1 MADRPRRD
9 RGDRDRVRPTAQ
21 PQSAVPRERRGR
33 PADSNPSSA
42 YDGAQ
47 IPVDL
52 RSMNSRYSLNEQFA
66 SSRQEFQFGD
76 DDEDEPDSTEPTAN
90 IPPAPTAAA
99 VPEEDEDESDSEE
112 STPDILSAHTAA
124 IAGPEEDSFQDIS
137 DAEIRQLLQA
147 NRDEFADH
155 YTILGL
161 SRDPPP
167 TATQVKAAYHR
178 LSLAFHP
185 DKQPHYLKGSAERH
199 FARLRLAYETLS
211 EPRKRVIYDI
221 EGEEGV
227 QNEYGEGGAMGPGGE
242 SRKQLSSVK
251 AMSAEEFKK
260 WFLGILHRRER
271 RAIEALI
278 DHQSNFKIGLD
289 ASDNFVRQTRVVLS
303 GDVEIPLPNQP
314 LRVDEI
320 GFESSFTLPLPKL
333 GRIFEIPVRQLFQGQ
348 SVRLN
353 GDDDETEPNDWA
365 DTLSPSV
372 PKLTITGGV
381 SGDVQDI
388 VAVLPR
394 RDNSLPPYFNRHYA
408 IASQQIGFGVALHH
422 TFPELLG
429 NGNGNSIAS
438 LLQGTAFRLETSML
452 PHPASTTLVLE
463 RPVYIIPDTT
473 PFTIS
478 VTTTVKDS
486 LILRPPEIFVIIQRA
501 LGVRG
506 NPRGYFV
513 WASGEK
519 EWPASI
525 SRSLAGAAPLNLPY
539 AVRWVTQGRG
549 SPLMKLGADWN
560 FNGEATGVNDGSGT
574 ASSGTNVYVQAHTES
589 VHLSVSYFCDVFSRY
604 DEPPVRSRISN
615 SGEVIPQPAGLHVG
629 KSRGILLEVEAK
641 VGLPAILSA
650 SVSGKRRIGTFTSVG
665 LSVGVAQN
673 LGLYC
678 SFSWSRLKQN
688 ISFPVALIPLE
699 EVTTSAILLAVG
711 IPWALYT
718 TLEFAV
724 IRPRIRRKRRRLL
737 KSQRA
742 KLKQNIAKKREEAEQ
757 VMSLLKPSVEHRQAQ
772 ARRSGGLVILS
783 ASYGTK
789 GTDGVLVDVTTA
801 LASLVDADQLNI
813 PRSVDRNKLTGFWD
827 PAPLSSKV
835 LVVKYLFGGK
845 EHFVEVGGDQSLIIP
860 TRAHECTI
868 MTDSVRRGFEWVGV
882 D

>member
-9 RGDRDRVRPTAQ
+9 RGDRDRVGPTAQ
-21 PQSAVPRERRGR
+21 PQSAVPRERRRRR
-33 PADSNPSSA
+33 PADSNPSRA

-52 RSMNSRYSLNEQFA
+52 RSMNSMNSRYSLNEQFA
-66 SSRQEFQFGD
+66 SSRQEFEFGD
-76 DDEDEPDSTEPTAN
+76 DDEDESDSTEPTPN

-99 VPEEDEDESDSEE
+99 TPEDDEGESDSEE
-112 STPDILSAHTAA
+112 PTPDTPPIPTAA
-124 IAGPEEDSFQDIS
+124 TAGPEEDSFEDIS

-147 NRDEFADH
+147 NKDEFVDH
-155 YTILGL
+155 YTLLGL

-185 DKQPHYLKGSAERH
+185 DKQPHHLKGSAERH

-227 QNEYGEGGAMGPGGE
+227 RNEYGEGGAMGRGGE
-242 SRKQLSSVK
+242 SKKQLSSVK
-251 AMSAEEFKK
+251 AMSAEEFKA
-260 WFLGILHRRER
+260 WFLGVLHRRER

-278 DHQSNFKIGLD
+278 DHHSNFKIGLN
-289 ASDNFVRQTRVVLS
+289 ASDNFVKQTRVVLS
-303 GDVEIPLPNQP
+303 GNVEIPLPNQL

-333 GRIFEIPVRQLFQGQ
+333 GRLFEIPVRQLFQD
-348 SVRLN
+348 RLVPLN
-353 GDDDETEPNDWA
+353 EDDDETEPNDWA

-381 SGDVQDI
+381 SGEVQDI

-394 RDNSLPPYFNRHYA
+394 GDTSLPPYFNRHYA
-408 IASQQIGFGVALHH
+408 IVSQQIGFGIALHH
-422 TFPELLG
+422 AFPELLG
-429 NGNGNSIAS
+429 SGNSNSIAS
-438 LLQGTAFRLETSML
+438 LLQGTGFRLETSML
-452 PHPASTTLVLE
+452 PHPASTTLILE
-463 RPVYIIPDTT
+463 RPVCIIPDTT
-473 PFTIS
+473 PFNVSI
-478 VTTTVKDS
+478 TTTVKDS

-501 LGVRG
+501 LGLRG

-519 EWPASI
+519 EWPSSI
-525 SRSLAGAAPLNLPY
+525 SQSLAGAPPLNLPY

-560 FNGEATGVNDGSGT
+560 FDGEAAGDNDKPGT
-574 ASSGTNVYVQAHTES
+574 APFGTSVYVLAHTES
-589 VHLSVSYFCDVFSRY
+589 AYLSVSYFCNVFSRY

-615 SGEVIPQPAGLHVG
+615 SGEVIPHTAGLHVR

-650 SVSGKRRIGTFTSVG
+650 SISGKRRIGTFTCVG

-699 EVTTSAILLAVG
+699 DVTTSAILLAVG

-742 KLKQNIAKKREEAEQ
+742 KLKLNIAKKREQAEQ
-757 VMSLLKPSVEHRQAQ
+757 VMSLMVPSVEHRQAQ

-789 GTDGVLVDVTTA
+789 GKDGVLVDVTTA

-845 EHFVEVGGDQSLIIP
+845 EHFVEVGSDQSLIIP
-860 TRAHECTI
+860 SRAHVST
-868 MTDSVRRGFEWVGV
+868 VPLRRTL
-882 D
+882 